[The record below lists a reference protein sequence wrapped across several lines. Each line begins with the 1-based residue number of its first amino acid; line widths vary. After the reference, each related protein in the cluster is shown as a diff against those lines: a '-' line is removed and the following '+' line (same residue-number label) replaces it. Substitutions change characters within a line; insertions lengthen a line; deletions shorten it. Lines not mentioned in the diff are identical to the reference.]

1 MQRRFRV
8 WLLIAVGA
16 LLLGAAALL
25 HSVTSRA
32 AAACN
37 TASTGDGTT
46 LPVKGAQ
53 QSAPV
58 ELALVQAAGEGCLNC
73 HADQEKVKALA
84 VEEEPAESLSS
95 GPG

>member
-25 HSVTSRA
+25 YSATSPA

-37 TASTGDGTT
+37 TAPSATS
-46 LPVKGAQ
+46 PVRGAHQ
-53 QSAPV
+53 GAPAD
-58 ELALVQAAGEGCLNC
+58 LALVQAAGEGCLNC

-84 VEEEPAESLSS
+84 VEEEPAESLSE

>member
-1 MQRRFRV
+1 
-8 WLLIAVGA
+8 LIATGA

-25 HSVTSRA
+25 HSVSGPA

-37 TASTGDGTT
+37 TAPTADGTT
-46 LPVKGAQ
+46 SPVEGAQ
-53 QSAPV
+53 QSAPAD
-58 ELALVQAAGEGCLNC
+58 LALVQAAGEGCLNC